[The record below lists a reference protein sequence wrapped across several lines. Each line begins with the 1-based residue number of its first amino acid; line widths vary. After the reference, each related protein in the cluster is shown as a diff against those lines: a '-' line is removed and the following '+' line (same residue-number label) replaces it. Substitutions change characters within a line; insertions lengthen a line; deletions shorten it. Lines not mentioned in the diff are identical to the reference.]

1 MQRRTRPPRSGGSSS
16 NDNNV
21 IHVDFARRARVD
33 SAVEPLP
40 TSDGQASSPGDFDGD
55 QTPAVEELFSQEEA
69 ARLVGLGVEQLRS
82 LRRFAAPTGPKR
94 GRARA
99 YTFRDLIV
107 LRAVA
112 GLLARDVKVRDLT
125 AVVRAL
131 RQMLPTVDHPL
142 AELRVV
148 SDGKTISVRLPSGAI
163 EPISGQML
171 IDFDTREL
179 HDEVVRRLHPRPVA
193 APPAER
199 DPQRALA
206 LCSEANELDENAA
219 TMHRAEILYRRAL
232 ELDPTL
238 AIAHTNLGNIKFRQG
253 DDDEAMVHY
262 RRALSIDPYQAEA
275 QYNLG
280 YVLLDRGRPHE
291 AVKYLQGATR
301 RDPTFADAHFYLA
314 VACETLGE
322 RAKARQ
328 AWQLSRAR
336 AFGAMG

>member
-1 MQRRTRPPRSGGSSS
+1 M
-16 NDNNV
+16 

-33 SAVEPLP
+33 AAVGPIANEGVSADNPVEIE
-40 TSDGQASSPGDFDGD
+40 ASG
-55 QTPAVEELFSQEEA
+55 TPPVEELFSQEEA

-82 LRRFAAPTGPKR
+82 LRRFAAPTGPKQ
-94 GRARA
+94 GRSRS

-107 LRAVA
+107 LRAIA
-112 GLLARDVKVRDLT
+112 GLLARDVKLRDLT

-148 SDGKTISVRLPSGAI
+148 SDGKTISVRLPTGAI
-163 EPISGQML
+163 EPITGQML

-206 LCSEANELDENAA
+206 LCSEANELDESAA

-253 DDDEAMVHY
+253 SDDEAMVHY

-280 YVLLDRGRPHE
+280 YVLLDRGRPNE
-291 AVKYLQGATR
+291 AVKFLIGATR
-301 RDPTFADAHFYLA
+301 RDPSFADAHFYLA
-314 VACETLGE
+314 VACETLGD
-322 RAKARQ
+322 RTKARQ
-328 AWQLSRAR
+328 AWQRYLELEPSGPWADVAR
-336 AFGAMG
+336 HHLG